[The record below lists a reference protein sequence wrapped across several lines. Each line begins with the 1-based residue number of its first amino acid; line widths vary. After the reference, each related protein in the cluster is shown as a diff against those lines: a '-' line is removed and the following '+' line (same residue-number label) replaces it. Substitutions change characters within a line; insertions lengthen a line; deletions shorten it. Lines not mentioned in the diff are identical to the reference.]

1 MKIQIYQEHWLLQT
15 RTTQR
20 EHQDTGT
27 TIWVFFSNMLPFLTK
42 MTMALS
48 TPGKLM
54 LVNHII
60 IQFNIN
66 IYVSI
71 YIYILAYVYVYT
83 YLAFIC
89 WDAVNQGLR
98 AIGFN
103 VIVSLV
109 MAIAIN
115 GALSYTTLPVSLSL
129 AKRSNSW
136 ASLKSYWLVLL
147 MLWIRCF

>member
-1 MKIQIYQEHWLLQT
+1 
-15 RTTQR
+15 
-20 EHQDTGT
+20 
-27 TIWVFFSNMLPFLTK
+27 
-42 MTMALS
+42 
-48 TPGKLM
+48 M

-60 IQFNIN
+60 IQFNVN

-129 AKRSNSW
+129 AKRSNS
-136 ASLKSYWLVLL
+136 
-147 MLWIRCF
+147 